1 MTPPS
6 IAGMIDR
13 RDARIALRLVTGVLL
28 LVASVVFVLR
38 YRAFEEAGL
47 LGIDLRIGQ
56 VFAHRWLDTGSMYL
70 PSQLVGPYESRTFRW
85 DLETLP
91 SLYPPNAVL
100 LFLATLVL
108 PPIAWWLVP
117 IGVSALAAWR
127 LRPAP
132 WTWPILAL
140 GLVFP
145 NTSASILAGNTAMWV
160 AAAVWGAVVWGW
172 PAVFVALKP
181 SFFPFAFAGLL
192 GGRRAFTIGLLGLA
206 ASGLVFLSLW
216 DDYLTAVGWSD
227 VRLDYSIG
235 DLPLV
240 LMPIVAWLGR
250 RRAPAAVGG
259 PPRTTDLPAGSAVG

>member
-1 MTPPS
+1 VTPPS
-6 IAGMIDR
+6 IAGMIGR
-13 RDARIALRLVTGVLL
+13 RDARIAIRLVTGGLL
-28 LVASVVFVLR
+28 LVGGVVFVVR

-70 PSQLVGPYESRTFRW
+70 PAQLIGPYESRTFRW
-85 DLETLP
+85 DLESLP

-100 LFLATLVL
+100 PFLATLVL
-108 PPIAWWLVP
+108 PAFAWWLVP
-117 IGVSALAAWR
+117 LGVSALAAWR
-127 LRPAP
+127 LRPAS

-140 GLVFP
+140 ALVWP
-145 NTSASILAGNTAMWV
+145 NTSAAILAGNTAMWV

-181 SFFPFAFAGLL
+181 SFFPFAFAGVL
-192 GGRRAFTIGLLGLA
+192 GSRRAFGIGLLGLV
-206 ASGLVFLSLW
+206 ASALLFLPLW
-216 DDYLTAVGWSD
+216 DDYLAAVRWSD

-250 RRAPAAVGG
+250 QRAPAAAGG